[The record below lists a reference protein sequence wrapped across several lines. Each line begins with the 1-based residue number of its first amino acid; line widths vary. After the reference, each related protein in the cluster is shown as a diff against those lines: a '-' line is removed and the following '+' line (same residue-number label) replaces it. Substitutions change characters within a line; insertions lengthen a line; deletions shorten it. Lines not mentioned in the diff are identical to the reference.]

1 MAGRMVIPVDERT
14 NVILNHDGYVY
25 REGDVA
31 AATPEALAGLF
42 PFTYE
47 PGPEREL
54 ATLRFYLERVGAYAG
69 YPMLSAP
76 LGAWA
81 ARLGDRALS
90 GRLFEAGYADFIE
103 EPFRVTNEFSHRFPD
118 QPRAGPLLA
127 NVGGFLLSCL
137 LGLTGVV
144 LGPEEPA
151 AWCRRPAVMPDLWEA
166 IEVERIWVRGR
177 PARLLARHGSTAR
190 IELH

>member
-1 MAGRMVIPVDERT
+1 VDEPT

-47 PGPEREL
+47 PGPDREQ
-54 ATLRFYLERVGAYAG
+54 ATLRFYLDRVGAYVG

-90 GRLFEAGYADFIE
+90 GRLFEAGYAEFFE
-103 EPFRVTNEFSHRFPD
+103 EPFRVANEFSRRFPD
-118 QPRAGPLLA
+118 PPRAGPLLA
-127 NVGGFLLSCL
+127 NVGGFLAGCL
-137 LGLTGVV
+137 LGLTGIV

-151 AWCRRPAVMPDLWEA
+151 AWSRRPARMPDLWEA
-166 IEVERIWVRGR
+166 VEVERIWARGR
-177 PARLLARHGSTAR
+177 PARLVAEHGSPAR
-190 IELH
+190 IERH